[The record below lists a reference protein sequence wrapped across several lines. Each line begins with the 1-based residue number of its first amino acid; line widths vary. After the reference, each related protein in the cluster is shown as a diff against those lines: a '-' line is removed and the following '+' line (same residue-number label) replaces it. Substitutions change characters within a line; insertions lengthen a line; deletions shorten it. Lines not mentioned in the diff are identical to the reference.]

1 MHIFEK
7 QRTLLSLIQDELSNR
22 QLQGKWVSILYEW
35 LRDYQKLEDEI
46 AFIEFN
52 LDRSERELKRWV
64 EGDLMGVS
72 LSAESN
78 GAKLEDSIEKIK
90 DELRC
95 KRDDLVK
102 LIELIGTFRGLEHK
116 ILKLKYING
125 MTLESVAT
133 ELNYSP
139 QYIYNKHA
147 QIKRMME
154 YAQSTSV

>member
-1 MHIFEK
+1 M
-7 QRTLLSLIQDELSNR
+7 
-22 QLQGKWVSILYEW
+22 LYEW

-64 EGDLMGVS
+64 EGDLVGVK
-72 LSAESN
+72 LSNDSN
-78 GAKLEDSIEKIK
+78 GAKLEESIEKIK
-90 DELRC
+90 VELQC
-95 KRDDLVK
+95 KREDLVK

-125 MTLESVAT
+125 MTLENIAN
-133 ELNYSP
+133 ELNYSS

-147 QIKRMME
+147 QIKRMID